1 MMKKLYIAAFSLAVS
16 LPIAAQDTY
25 ESARLLGSDLN
36 GTARYVAMG
45 GAMDALGADIS
56 TISSNPAG
64 IGLFRHSNASVSLGF
79 VTQQDAREFD
89 GKKKTTMSFD
99 QAGFVYSTR
108 LSRTSFVNFAFNFH
122 KSRNFNQILSAA
134 NSLKEC
140 SQNGLTYDKALENDY
155 YFDTNRQDE
164 AIGYYSSGEVS
175 WAYSQSDYI
184 NANVLMADVE
194 THLKD
199 KSADWI
205 FYNDANAYT
214 FDRAHRGWINNFDFN
229 ISGNVNDRFYWGF
242 TVGVKDVRYRGYS
255 EYGESLVD
263 LVDQPVGSVVTGDER
278 KITGTGLDVTAGV
291 IIRPIEDSP
300 FRFGFSIA
308 TPTWYDLTSKN
319 DTHMMNNSEVGY
331 WDKGH
336 SSNDYD
342 FKFYTPWK
350 FGVSLGHTISNQVA
364 LGLGYEYSD
373 FSTATNR
380 VNKGASY
387 WYEDYGYSPSYTDE
401 AMKRN
406 TEKSLKGV
414 HTLKAG
420 VEVKPIPEF
429 AVRVGYNYLSSPYE
443 ESGVRDMRLE
453 SPGVAYSSTTDYVN
467 WKDTHRFTCG
477 VGVKLNAVNID
488 LAYQYSGTKGDFH
501 PFQPYEGN
509 TGVTEVKN
517 YRHQVLLTL
526 GYTF

>member
-1 MMKKLYIAAFSLAVS
+1 M
-16 LPIAAQDTY
+16 
-25 ESARLLGSDLN
+25 
-36 GTARYVAMG
+36 
-45 GAMDALGADIS
+45 
-56 TISSNPAG
+56 
-64 IGLFRHSNASVSLGF
+64 
-79 VTQQDAREFD
+79 
-89 GKKKTTMSFD
+89 
-99 QAGFVYSTR
+99 
-108 LSRTSFVNFAFNFH
+108 
-122 KSRNFNQILSAA
+122 
-134 NSLKEC
+134 
-140 SQNGLTYDKALENDY
+140 
-155 YFDTNRQDE
+155 
-164 AIGYYSSGEVS
+164 
-175 WAYSQSDYI
+175 
-184 NANVLMADVE
+184 
-194 THLKD
+194 
-199 KSADWI
+199 
-205 FYNDANAYT
+205 
-214 FDRAHRGWINNFDFN
+214 
-229 ISGNVNDRFYWGF
+229 
-242 TVGVKDVRYRGYS
+242 RYRGYS

-263 LVDQPVGSVVTGDER
+263 LVDQPVGAVVTGDER
-278 KITGTGLDVTAGV
+278 KITGTGLDVTAGI

-350 FGVSLGHTISNQVA
+350 FGVSLGHTIGNQVA
-364 LGLGYEYSD
+364 LGFGYEYSD

-380 VNKGASY
+380 VNKGDSY

-509 TGVTEVKN
+509 SGVTEVKN